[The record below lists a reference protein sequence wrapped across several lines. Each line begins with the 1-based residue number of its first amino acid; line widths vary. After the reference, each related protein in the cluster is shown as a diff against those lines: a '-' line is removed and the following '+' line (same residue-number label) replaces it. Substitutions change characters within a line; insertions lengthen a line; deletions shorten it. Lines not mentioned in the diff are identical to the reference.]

1 MIAIL
6 GAGSLGR
13 LWAASL
19 PPGRAAFVP
28 RPEAPSDS
36 IRYHFQPVT
45 GDAFPVE
52 IPQLGSG
59 QSPDLLLVTTK
70 AGDTLDAL
78 RATLSH
84 LPASTPILLFQNGL
98 GSQQEVAGTW
108 PERAIFAAVTTEGAN
123 RPTPDVAVH
132 AGQGETWIGPLTPA
146 AETQLSKVIRPLAES
161 GLTLHA
167 EADILPRLWQK
178 LVINAGINPFTA
190 LLDCPN
196 GDILNA
202 PLFRQWIDPLC
213 QEIATL
219 MVASGQGL
227 TSPEQLRQNI
237 EAVARKTAANTS
249 SMRADVRAGRITEI
263 GYINGYLVNLGQ
275 TLHIATPVNQML
287 TERVQQ
293 LSDSQT
299 TC

>member
-1 MIAIL
+1 VIAIL

-28 RPEAPSDS
+28 RPGVPSDA
-36 IRYHFQPVT
+36 IRYQFQPVT

-52 IPQLGSG
+52 IPPLDHE

-78 RATLSH
+78 RATLSRI
-84 LPASTPILLFQNGL
+84 PASTPVVLFQNGL
-98 GSQQEVAGTW
+98 GSQQAVADTW
-108 PERAIFAAVTTEGAN
+108 PERTIFAAVTTEGAN
-123 RPTPDVAVH
+123 RPAPDTAVH
-132 AGQGETWIGPLTPA
+132 AGQGETWVGPLMPA

-167 EADILPRLWQK
+167 EADVLPRLWQK

-237 EAVARKTAANTS
+237 EAAARKTAANTS
-249 SMRADVRAGRITEI
+249 SMRADGRAGRITEI

-275 TLHIATPVNQML
+275 TLNIATPVNQML